1 MKKFFAFLMAAAA
14 LMTSCGKEEEPG
26 KEEPNP
32 DEGKFYGITLND
44 AEILNRGDYYNDGT
58 NSYLV
63 YLYKVENN
71 EQVRIFGGEIITP
84 EVNDGVI
91 PAGKYTIADGSLV
104 EGSHDP
110 ILAGSYFIRNVEA
123 DGYIMLATEGYL
135 EVKHLETAG
144 EYELTASFKGIDL
157 ETGEAK
163 ALNEG
168 RFTGAPRMIGLA
180 ASNNYEVFT
189 PYGAQAEYIPAD
201 GMAMY
206 DILVANKGA
215 FDGTSFPIQIAEFV
229 IISEDLGVDALPQGT
244 FPIDQYGV
252 CSEPGFQYVNAQITV
267 DATGEETVDIGRDGY
282 VTIKAKGEGK
292 YSIEAVTFGENA
304 GYKLKYEGE
313 VYIFQEEDA
322 PSAQY
327 NFDVAQANFQGEYEG
342 NTWWVLFLGDTKAD
356 RLFQLYVNT
365 PADCTAA
372 SGIPSG
378 TYTVSNTMAPGTI
391 DEGYID
397 AEGYVNGSMVL
408 NMAQSKVYAYLTG
421 GELELVNNG
430 DGTYSID
437 FNFLDHNSE
446 PMVGAYE
453 GAVKIVD
460 ESEGGSTGGGGGE
473 GLNPVTMNIDVAEMQ
488 FLGLGEWILLLG
500 DTSKDAVYMLDVYQ
514 NEDATFAD
522 GLASG
527 TYTVAE
533 TYEHCTIWPGYVD
546 DEGFVGGSMLLN
558 FDMTQAYDI
567 LQGGEMVVENQGDGN
582 YSISI
587 AFEGM
592 SNYVT
597 GSYTGE
603 VPAYDGTQGV
613 APKKVAAKMAAPA
626 KSAKSTKKHQQMTM
640 VPNYFKGIFDA
651 SSFTR

>member
-1 MKKFFAFLMAAAA
+1 MKKFFAFLMLAAA
-14 LMTSCGKEEEPG
+14 MITGCNTPEPG
-26 KEEPNP
+26 PGTEPKP
-32 DEGKFYGITLND
+32 DEEKFYGLTLND
-44 AEILNRGDYYNDGT
+44 AEVVNRGDYYNDGT

-63 YLYKVENN
+63 YLYKVEGDV
-71 EQVRIFGGEIITP
+71 QTRIFAGEIITP

-91 PAGKYTIADGSLV
+91 PAGKYTMADGKLV
-104 EGSHDP
+104 EGSLDP
-110 ILAGSYFIRNVEA
+110 ILAGSFFIRNVEE
-123 DGYIMLATEGYL
+123 DGYVMLATEGYL

-144 EYELTASFKGIDL
+144 QYQLTASLKGIDAM
-157 ETGEAK
+157 TGEAK
-163 ALNEG
+163 ALQEG
-168 RFTGAPRMIGLA
+168 RFEGTPRMLGLA
-180 ASNNYEVFT
+180 ASNNFEVFT
-189 PYGAQAEYIPAD
+189 PYGAQAMYTSLGD

-206 DILVANKGA
+206 DLIVADKGA
-215 FDGTSFPIQIAEFV
+215 FDGTSFPIHLAEFV
-229 IISEDLGVDALPQGT
+229 LLTEDLGVDVLPQGT
-244 FPIDQYGV
+244 FPIDYFGLSQELGV
-252 CSEPGFQYVNAQITV
+252 QYVNAQIVV
-267 DATGEETVDIGRDGY
+267 DASGDKTIDMGRDGY
-282 VTIKAKGEGK
+282 VTIKGKGEGK

-304 GYKLKYEGE
+304 GYKVKFEGDVYLYE
-313 VYIFQEEDA
+313 EENGTT
-322 PSAQY
+322 Y
-327 NFDVAQANFQGEYEG
+327 NIDLAQANFQGEYEG
-342 NTWWVLFLGDTKAD
+342 NTWWVLFLGDTSAD

-372 SGIPSG
+372 NGIPSG
-378 TYTVSNTMAPGTI
+378 TYTVAATMEPGTI
-391 DEGYID
+391 DEGYVD
-397 AEGYVNGSMVL
+397 EEGYVNGSMVL
-408 NMAQSKVYAYLTG
+408 NMAQTGVYAYLTG
-421 GELELVNNG
+421 GELNLVNNG

-437 FNFLDHNSE
+437 FDFLDHNSE
-446 PMVGAYE
+446 SMLGEYE
-453 GAVKIVD
+453 GAMKIVD

-473 GLNPVTMNIDVAEMQ
+473 DLNPVTMNIDVAEMQ

-546 DEGFVGGSMLLN
+546 EEGYVGGSMLLN

-567 LQGGEMVVENQGDGN
+567 LQGGEMVVENTGNGN
-582 YSISI
+582 YNISI

-626 KSAKSTKKHQQMTM
+626 KSVKNTKKNQQQLTL
-640 VPNYFKGIFDA
+640 VPNYLKGVFEGI
-651 SSFTR
+651 R